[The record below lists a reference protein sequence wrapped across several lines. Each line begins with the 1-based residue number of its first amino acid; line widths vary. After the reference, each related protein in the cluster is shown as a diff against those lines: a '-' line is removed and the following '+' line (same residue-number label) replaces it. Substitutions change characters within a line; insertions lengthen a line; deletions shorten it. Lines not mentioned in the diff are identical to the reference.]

1 MSSTPHNPP
10 EGPPLPLRVL
20 LIEHD
25 AGDVELC
32 RQTLRRA
39 GFDPAIR
46 VVSRKE
52 ELPVALRESEFD
64 VVLSDYRMPEWTG
77 MEALA
82 FLQQQGYDL
91 PFLLVTGT
99 LGDES
104 AVDCIKKGVTDYILK
119 DRIARLPE
127 AVRGA
132 LREKTLREERARVT
146 AGLRASEER
155 FRSVAETATD
165 AIFIMDEQRLIL
177 YANSA
182 ASRIFGWPVQELLGK
197 ELTLLM
203 PESFRERHRQGLRR
217 YLETGVRRLHWECI
231 EFPGLHRDGHEIPLE
246 ISYGEFR
253 QNGRHLFTGIV
264 RDIRERRTLERQL
277 RQAQKFEAIGQLV
290 GGIAHDFNNVI
301 GAILGWAEMGM
312 EETLVG
318 TRPHSYFEK
327 TRAQADRAAA
337 LIRQLLAFA
346 RRQVLEPRNL
356 SLNQSVGEVMAMLET
371 LLGKNIEV
379 KSVLA
384 SDLAVIRADPTQ
396 IEQTLLNL
404 CINARDAMPNG
415 GRLVIETENVEIDEH
430 YCRLHPYA
438 RPGRYVRLNVS
449 DTGTGMD
456 AATLDH
462 IFEPF
467 FTTKE
472 PGRGTGLGLA
482 TTFGIVKQHCGFL
495 HVYSEVGHG
504 TVFRIYFPAVEAE
517 TDQPR
522 KPTEETLHGGAET
535 ILIAEDHEGVRESAC
550 SALERLGYRVLA
562 VPDGAAA
569 LDLFRRQ
576 PNRIDLA
583 LLDVV
588 MPHLNGPEAYALMEV
603 LRPALPVIFTSGYT
617 AETQTFDEVIRR
629 GLPVLAKPYSSSQL
643 ARKVRDTLD
652 RRLAPAPASSAS
664 SPLPKRPRS
673 S

>member
-1 MSSTPHNPP
+1 MPPTPHNPP
-10 EGPPLPLRVL
+10 EGPLLPLRVL

-25 AGDVELC
+25 AGDIELC

-46 VVSRKE
+46 VVSQKE
-52 ELPVALRESEFD
+52 DLPAALRENEFD
-64 VVLSDYRMPEWTG
+64 VVLSDFRMPEWSG
-77 MEALA
+77 MEALE
-82 FLQQQGYDL
+82 FLQKQGSDI
-91 PFLLVTGT
+91 PFLLVSGS

-104 AVDCIKKGVTDYILK
+104 AVQCIKKGVTDYILK

-127 AVRGA
+127 AVRSA
-132 LREKTLREERARVT
+132 LREKTLRAERAHAT
-146 AGLRASEER
+146 AELRASEER
-155 FRSVAETATD
+155 YRTVAETATD
-165 AIFIMDEQRLIL
+165 AIFIMDEQSLIL

-182 ASRIFGWPVQELLGK
+182 ATRIFGWPVGELLGK

-203 PESFRERHRQGLRR
+203 PEALREAHRRGLRR
-217 YLETGVRRLHWECI
+217 YLETGQRHVHWECI
-231 EFPGLHRDGHEIPLE
+231 EFPGLHRDDREIPLE
-246 ISYGEFR
+246 ISYGEFL
-253 QNGRHLFTGIV
+253 QNGRHVFTGIV
-264 RDIRERRTLERQL
+264 RDISERRTLERQL

-312 EETLVG
+312 EETSVG

-356 SLNQSVGEVMAMLET
+356 SLNQSVGEVMTMLDS

-384 SDLAVIRADPTQ
+384 SNLAVIRADPTQ
-396 IEQTLLNL
+396 IEQILLNL
-404 CINARDAMPNG
+404 CLNARDAMPSG
-415 GRLVIETENVEIDEH
+415 GRLVIETDNTEIDDH
-430 YCRLHPYA
+430 YCRLHPYTRA
-438 RPGRYVRLNVS
+438 GRYVRLTVS

-456 AATLDH
+456 AATLER

-472 PGRGTGLGLA
+472 AGRGTGLGLA
-482 TTFGIVKQHCGFL
+482 TAFGIVKQHGGFL
-495 HVYSEVGHG
+495 NVYSELGHG
-504 TVFRIYFPAVEAE
+504 TVFRLYFPIVEAPTE
-517 TDQPR
+517 QTS
-522 KPTEETLHGGAET
+522 KPTEETLHGGPET

-550 SALERLGYRVLA
+550 CTLERLGYHVVP

-569 LDLFRRQ
+569 LDLFRRE
-576 PNRIDLA
+576 PDRFDLV

-588 MPHLNGPEAYALMEV
+588 MPHLNGPEVYALMEV
-603 LRPALPVIFTSGYT
+603 LRPGLPVLFTSGYT
-617 AETQTFDEVIRR
+617 AETQTFADVNRR
-629 GLPVLAKPYSSSQL
+629 GLPILAKPYSSSQL

-652 RRLAPAPASSAS
+652 RRFAPAATSS
-664 SPLPKRPRS
+664 SPPPKRNP
-673 S
+673 